1 MCLSVSTTSI
11 PGDLA
16 EKLSA
21 IADAGFRGVELH
33 EPDLTAFDGPPS
45 QVRQIASDLG
55 LKICLLQP
63 FHNLEGQPDAG
74 RERAFDRLKRK
85 LDLMSELGTELLL
98 IGSAFEVDVAAT
110 EERVIADLGEAAQIA
125 KEMGMRLA
133 YMGLPW
139 SDLIHSDEQ
148 ALGVV
153 DAVDSPN
160 LGLALNS
167 FFSLADGSKPAR
179 LRDIPG
185 ERLFHVQLSDAP
197 RLEMDIR
204 RLKRHFGLLP
214 GLGSLNLAGFVR
226 VLSRAGYKGPW
237 SVARVNEAAP
247 QPGGRTL
254 ARDSY
259 RSLVNLLDE
268 VSRTEPGTDFGIP
281 DLPERVYASGFE
293 FVEFTAD
300 ETSGAQLADMLSA
313 MCFRM
318 ERKHVSKSVELWRQ
332 GAINIVVN
340 SEKEGFAHS
349 AFLGHGPS
357 VCDMGLRVK
366 DADQTVQRATALGAP
381 NFSQPVGTGE
391 LDIPAIRGVGGN
403 VVHFIDEKSDLH
415 RVWDIEFEPVAKTKA
430 TQPAGLRRIDHL
442 AQTMR
447 HDEMQSWL
455 LYYISTFE
463 MAKSPIVNV
472 ADPSGVVQSQ
482 AIESPEGEVR
492 LNLNGAVGRRTLA
505 ASFLE
510 DGFGAGV
517 QHIAFQSDDIFETA
531 AQLLKSNFPSLSIPE
546 NYYADLQVTF
556 GLDDDLIAQLQRG
569 NILYDRAAGAEY
581 FQIYSRP
588 IFNGFFFEIVERCAG
603 YAGYGARNAPIRLAA
618 QSKTQPVKEVQTQ

>member
-16 EKLSA
+16 EKLNA
-21 IADAGFRGVELH
+21 IAGAGFGGVELH
-33 EPDLTAFDGPPS
+33 EPDLTAFDGSPA
-45 QVRQIASDLG
+45 QIRDIASDLG
-55 LKICLLQP
+55 LKTCLLQP
-63 FHNLEGQPDAG
+63 FHNLECQTGSARQ
-74 RERAFDRLKRK
+74 RAFDRLKRK
-85 LDLMSELGTELLL
+85 LDLMSELGTDLLL
-98 IGSAFEVDVAAT
+98 VGSAFEAAETAT
-110 EERVIADLGEAAQIA
+110 EKQAIADLSEAAEIA
-125 KEMGMRLA
+125 KDRGHRLA

-139 SDLIHSDEQ
+139 SDLVHSDEQ
-148 ALGVV
+148 ALRVV
-153 DAVDSPN
+153 KAIDN
-160 LGLALNS
+160 QHFGLALNS

-185 ERLFHVQLSDAP
+185 KRLFHVQLSDAP

-226 VLSRAGYKGPW
+226 VLARAGYNGPW
-237 SVARVNEAAP
+237 SIARINEAAP

-268 VSRTEPGTDFGIP
+268 VSRTEPGIEFGTP
-281 DLPERVYASGFE
+281 KLPERVYASGFE
-293 FVEFTAD
+293 FIEFTAD

-318 ERKHVSKSVELWRQ
+318 ERRHVSKSVELWRQ

-340 SEKEGFAHS
+340 TEKEGFAHS

-366 DADQTVQRATALGAP
+366 DAEQTVRRATSLGAP
-381 NFSQPVGTGE
+381 DFSQPVGTGE

-415 RVWDIEFEPVAKTKA
+415 RVWDIEFEPVTKTKA

-510 DGFGAGV
+510 EGFGAGV
-517 QHIAFQSDDIFETA
+517 QHIAFQTDDIFETSD
-531 AQLLKSNFPSLSIPE
+531 QLLTSGFPSLTMPE
-546 NYYADLQVTF
+546 NYYADLQASF
-556 GLDDDLIAQLQRG
+556 GLDDALIAKMRKG
-569 NILYDRAAGAEY
+569 NILYDQAAGAEY

-588 IFNGFFFEIVERCAG
+588 IFNGFFFEIVERRAG

-618 QSKTQPVKEVQTQ
+618 QTKHHPVREAQTQ

>member
-16 EKLSA
+16 EKLRA
-21 IADAGFRGVELH
+21 IAEAGFDGVELH
-33 EPDLTAFDGPPS
+33 EPDLTAFDGSPS
-45 QVRQIASDLG
+45 QIRKIASDLG
-55 LKICLLQP
+55 LKISLLQP
-63 FHNLEGQPDAG
+63 FHNLECQPLTG
-74 RERAFDRLKRK
+74 KQQAFDRLKRK
-85 LDLMSELGTELLL
+85 LDLMNELGTNLLL
-98 IGSAFEVDVAAT
+98 IGSAFELDPTAT
-110 EERVIADLGEAAQIA
+110 EDQAIHDLGEAAEIA
-125 KEMGMRLA
+125 GGMGLRLA
-133 YMGLPW
+133 YLGLPW
-139 SDLIHSDEQ
+139 SDLVHSDEQ
-148 ALGVV
+148 ALSIA
-153 DAVDSPN
+153 DAIDSPHF
-160 LGLALNS
+160 GLALNS

-185 ERLFHVQLSDAP
+185 HRLFHVQLSDAP

-226 VLSRAGYKGPW
+226 VLARSGYKGPW
-237 SVARVNEAAP
+237 SIARVNEAAP
-247 QPGGRTL
+247 QPGGRTM
-254 ARDSY
+254 ARDSF
-259 RSLVNLLDE
+259 RALVNLLDE
-268 VSRTEPGTDFGIP
+268 VSRTEPGIDFGIP
-281 DLPERVYASGFE
+281 NLPERVNATGFE
-293 FVEFTAD
+293 FIEFTAD

-318 ERKHVSKSVELWRQ
+318 ERRHVSKSVELWRQ

-340 SEKEGFAHS
+340 TQKEGFAHS

-366 DADQTVQRATALGAP
+366 DAAQTVQRATALGAP
-381 NFSQPVGTGE
+381 DFSQPVGTGE

-455 LYYISTFE
+455 LYYISTFD

-492 LNLNGAVGRRTLA
+492 LNLNGAIGRRTLA
-505 ASFLE
+505 ASFLQ
-510 DGFGAGV
+510 DGYGAGV
-517 QHIAFQSDDIFETA
+517 QHIAFQSDDIFETSD
-531 AQLLKSNFPSLSIPE
+531 QLQKSGFPSLSIPD
-546 NYYADLQVTF
+546 NYYTDLQANF
-556 GLDDDLIAQLQRG
+556 GLSDALIAQLRRG
-569 NILYDRAAGAEY
+569 NILYDQSATAEY

-588 IFNGFFFEIVERCAG
+588 IFNGFFFEVVERRAG

-618 QSKTQPVKEVQTQ
+618 QTKQHPAKEAQFE

>member
-21 IADAGFRGVELH
+21 IADAGFGGVELH
-33 EPDLTAFDGPPS
+33 EPDLTAFGGTPT
-45 QVRQIASDLG
+45 QIQGIAADLG

-63 FHNLEGQPDAG
+63 FHNLEGNFGSDRQ
-74 RERAFDRLKRK
+74 RAFDRLKRK
-85 LDLMSELGTELLL
+85 LDLMSGLGTDLLL
-98 IGSAFEVDVAAT
+98 IGSAFEVDPAVTEDQAIEDLSQAA
-110 EERVIADLGEAAQIA
+110 VIA
-125 KEMGMRLA
+125 KEMGHRLA

-139 SDLIHSDEQ
+139 SDLINSDEQ
-148 ALGVV
+148 ALRVV
-153 DAVDSPN
+153 EAIDSPH

-179 LRDIPG
+179 LRDVPG
-185 ERLFHVQLSDAP
+185 DRLFHVQLSDAP

-226 VLSRAGYKGPW
+226 VLSRAGYNGPW
-237 SVARVNEAAP
+237 SIARVNEAAP

-268 VSRTEPGTDFGIP
+268 VSRTEPGMDFGIP
-281 DLPERVYASGFE
+281 SLPERVYASGFE

-300 ETSGAQLADMLSA
+300 ETSGAQLAEMLST

-340 SEKEGFAHS
+340 TEKEGFAHT

-366 DADQTVQRATALGAP
+366 DADQTVLRATALGAP

-415 RVWDIEFEPVAKTKA
+415 RVWDIEFEPVAKTKT

-455 LYYISTFE
+455 LYYVSTFE

-510 DGFGAGV
+510 QGFGAGV
-517 QHIAFQSDDIFETA
+517 QHIAFQSDDIFETSE
-531 AQLLKSNFPSLSIPE
+531 QLLKSGFPGLAIPE
-546 NYYADLQVTF
+546 NYYVDVQATF
-556 GLDDDLIAQLQRG
+556 GLDDDLIAQLRRG

-588 IFNGFFFEIVERCAG
+588 IFNGFFFEIVERRLG

-618 QSKTQPVKEVQTQ
+618 QRKTKTVTEAQTQ